1 MLVGKLERMRGLTCE
16 LERKLIRL
24 HVEILSFIMIN
35 GECLLPECVTSWNNV
50 TQRDVLA
57 CRERIADVCADVC
70 AGSCAPDLVSEEN

>member
-1 MLVGKLERMRGLTCE
+1 
-16 LERKLIRL
+16 
-24 HVEILSFIMIN
+24 MIN